1 MAKFK
6 TANPDSNSQSSSVP
20 VSQRTSF
27 NQTQGQLS
35 FKGLFG
41 GTGLN
46 IYHRITE
53 AFQIS
58 RSQPQNLDMLDMI
71 EICQKI
77 SRRSPCHYIGGMY
90 LFFSG
95 LAAIACYEHYLA
107 ISSQG
112 LLPTKAT
119 DLVPFVKL
127 VESEIVALGEL
138 HVAIQQ
144 VVASLEILARKD
156 QQPIM
161 LYLFRALKIHECRIC
176 GEIDEAMK
184 FAVLENKVCSMILFF

>member
-6 TANPDSNSQSSSVP
+6 TANPDSNSQSNSVP

-41 GTGLN
+41 GAGLN

-58 RSQPQNLDMLDMI
+58 RSRPQHLDMLDMI
-71 EICQKI
+71 EICQKV

-95 LAAIACYEHYLA
+95 LSAIACYEQQLA
-107 ISSQG
+107 IASQG
-112 LLPTKAT
+112 LLPTKAS

-127 VESEIVALGEL
+127 VESEVSALGDL
-138 HVAIQQ
+138 RVAIQQ
-144 VVASLEILARKD
+144 VVASLEILSRKEL
-156 QQPIM
+156 QPIM
-161 LYLFRALKIHECRIC
+161 LYFYRALKIHECRMC

-184 FAVLENKVCSMILFF
+184 FAVLENKVGFLFF